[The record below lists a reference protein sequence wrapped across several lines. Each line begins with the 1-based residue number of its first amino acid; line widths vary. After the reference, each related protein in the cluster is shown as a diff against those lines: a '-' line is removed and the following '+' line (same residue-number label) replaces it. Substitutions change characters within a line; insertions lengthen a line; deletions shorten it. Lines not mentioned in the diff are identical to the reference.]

1 MTGNATGL
9 RVTDGGD
16 AAIVRNNHFVGNA
29 AGVVVSGSGN
39 VDLRANWWGDAS
51 GPSGSG
57 AGSGDSIAGTTLT
70 APWLGQPPTASPAW
84 NLASAGPSV
93 FAPLVGQFDF
103 DFDATEALNWTVTV
117 RDGNGTTVRSIT
129 GSDAQTTVFWDG
141 SDTAGQPVADS
152 DYTMTVSGMS
162 TSSGVPIA
170 SAVAPIVVDAAAPT
184 ARITAPTEGSTLTG
198 LTANVVGVADGTNFT
213 SYVVE
218 YGEGI
223 APTTW
228 TPITS
233 SVVAG
238 SGDLAMW
245 DLSTLAAG
253 TWTLRLRVDANGVI
267 ATDTVVVRRLAMPMP
282 SASLDVISP
291 NGDGTADV
299 TFLSAVV
306 AAGEIAW
313 TFTVRDEA
321 NNVVRTMPGSTYP
334 PSATWD
340 GTDAFGAVVVD
351 GSYAFDFSVTDIT
364 SGVTLTS
371 APAPVCVDTTPPVLA
386 ITNPQDGTLL
396 TVGDV
401 VGTVDDMHLDRY
413 RLLLGTGSSPS
424 TFTFFHAGTESVVA
438 GTLGVIDAV
447 NLTPGTYTLRVTA
460 EDTVGNLSFLD
471 TEFTVDFFAI
481 TNVSRDVGV
490 LDPATGG
497 TTTISFTVPF
507 LVDVAE
513 VFVHDVES
521 RVRVR
526 TITTGTLGGGANSLV
541 WDGKDDSGLAVS
553 DGAYFF
559 VVRAQS
565 GPAAGWWNSAD
576 VPMTGPSP
584 TWIQSNV
591 MLVDPFIDA
600 YENDLARI
608 QYELSGPGSVAIE
621 IRGPTPGV
629 RVRRLVSGAVGPGVH
644 MRTWDGRAD
653 DGTIY
658 SGAFSVHFSGPAALP
673 EQVIVVEST
682 RPDFDEFRAESYLIH
697 PLYREVST
705 LTYTLTRP
713 AEVTVTIT
721 DPNGSAVRTLATNQ
735 NQAAGAH
742 TLEWDGLDDAGRF
755 VDLEGDY
762 SVHLAGADLMTDV
775 VGTRTGVIVVYRP

>member
-1 MTGNATGL
+1 
-9 RVTDGGD
+9 
-16 AAIVRNNHFVGNA
+16 
-29 AGVVVSGSGN
+29 
-39 VDLRANWWGDAS
+39 
-51 GPSGSG
+51 
-57 AGSGDSIAGTTLT
+57 
-70 APWLGQPPTASPAW
+70 
-84 NLASAGPSV
+84 
-93 FAPLVGQFDF
+93 
-103 DFDATEALNWTVTV
+103 
-117 RDGNGTTVRSIT
+117 
-129 GSDAQTTVFWDG
+129 
-141 SDTAGQPVADS
+141 
-152 DYTMTVSGMS
+152 MTVSGMS
-162 TSSGVPIA
+162 TSSGAPIA
-170 SAVAPIVVDAAAPT
+170 SAVAPIVVDAASPT

-245 DLSTLAAG
+245 DL
-253 TWTLRLRVDANGVI
+253 
-267 ATDTVVVRRLAMPMP
+267 
-282 SASLDVISP
+282 
-291 NGDGTADV
+291 
-299 TFLSAVV
+299 
-306 AAGEIAW
+306 
-313 TFTVRDEA
+313 
-321 NNVVRTMPGSTYP
+321 
-334 PSATWD
+334 
-340 GTDAFGAVVVD
+340 
-351 GSYAFDFSVTDIT
+351 
-364 SGVTLTS
+364 
-371 APAPVCVDTTPPVLA
+371 
-386 ITNPQDGTLL
+386 
-396 TVGDV
+396 
-401 VGTVDDMHLDRY
+401 
-413 RLLLGTGSSPS
+413 S

-762 SVHLAGADLMTDV
+762 SVHLAGADLVTDV